1 MSLSR
6 IDAVLDSLPG
16 KYTGPGGAIAIL
28 RDGAVVAQRTW
39 GYADLDRR
47 LPFTPQ
53 TLSLICS
60 ITKQFT
66 CALLL
71 DQCPDLDALEPEV
84 RRLMP
89 LLEGQVPGVR
99 DLANNQSG
107 LRDYWATA
115 MLCGPAVEGWF
126 TVADGARL
134 IAKTRSLQFAPG
146 TRYSY
151 CNQNFRI
158 LSDII
163 EARTGR
169 DYAGLLRSRIF
180 DRAGMPRALLNADTS
195 RVAGGTIG
203 YEGTVESGFRPAV
216 NRIVWTGDAG
226 MAASLEDMIAWEQHI
241 DATRDDP
248 QGLYTRLAGPA
259 VFHDGTSAG
268 YGFGLARGKAFGREN
283 TSHGGGL
290 RGWRSHRMYI
300 PSERVSVVALFNHMA
315 DPRAAAMELLAA
327 LLDEP
332 EPMAVPAGGAVPVG
346 RYVEP
351 ETGLAVRVSADG
363 DKAKLLFA
371 AYADAL
377 APAEDGWAGGGTSLT
392 ADGAGLRMQRTVD
405 NIDSVLLPVSGEA
418 PGDIAGTYRNA
429 ELGAELVITGEGRGF
444 YGAFQGDL
452 GPGTMQPLLP
462 FDANTWLFPMP
473 RALDHGAPGDWTLA
487 FRRDDAGAV
496 AGVTVGCWLARGLT
510 FDRIS

>member
-1 MSLSR
+1 MSTSR
-6 IDAVLDSLPG
+6 IDSVLESLPG
-16 KYTGPGGAIAIL
+16 KYVGPGGAIAIL
-28 RDGAVVAQRTW
+28 RDGEVVAQRAW

-47 LPFTPQ
+47 LPFTAQ
-53 TLSLICS
+53 TMSLMCS

-71 DQCPDLDALEPEV
+71 DQCPDLDALAPEV

-89 LLEGQVPGVR
+89 LLEGEVPGVR

-115 MLCGPAVEGWF
+115 MLCGPAVEGRF
-126 TVADGARL
+126 TIADGARL
-134 IAKTRSLQFAPG
+134 IAKTRSLHFAPG

-163 EARTGR
+163 ESRTGK
-169 DYAGLLRSRIF
+169 DFAGLLRARVF
-180 DRAGMPRALLNADTS
+180 DRAGMPRAALNPDTS
-195 RVAGGTIG
+195 RVIGGTIG
-203 YEGTVESGFRPAV
+203 YEGSVESGFRPAV

-226 MAASLEDMIAWEQHI
+226 LAASLEDMIAWEQHI
-241 DATRDDP
+241 DATRDDAD
-248 QGLYTRLAGPA
+248 GLYTRLAGPA
-259 VFHDGTSAG
+259 KFRDGTPAG
-268 YGFGLARGKAFGREN
+268 YGFGLARGKVFGREN

-327 LLDEP
+327 LLDVP
-332 EPMAVPAGGAVPVG
+332 EATTPPASAPIAAG

-351 ETGLAVRVSADG
+351 ETGLAVRVAPEG
-363 DKAKLLFA
+363 DKMKLHFA
-371 AYADAL
+371 PYPELL
-377 APAEDGWAGGGTSLT
+377 AAAEDGWSSGGTTLRAT
-392 ADGAGLRMQRTVD
+392 PEGLRMQRTVD
-405 NIDSVLLPVSGEA
+405 NIDSLLTPASGT
-418 PGDIAGTYRNA
+418 PPTDVAGIYRNA
-429 ELGAELVITGEGRGF
+429 ELGAELVVTGDGSAL

-452 GPGTMQPLLP
+452 GPGTLVPLLP
-462 FDANTWLFPMP
+462 FAENTWLLSMP
-473 RALDHGAPGDWTLA
+473 RALDHGAPGDWTLT
-487 FRRDDAGAV
+487 FTRDAAGAV
-496 AGVTVGCWLARGLT
+496 AGVTVGCWLARGIAYA
-510 FDRIS
+510 RV